1 MALSD
6 QQLHILR
13 TYAEEAAVAAG
24 YLIRERQRGPCN
36 LEWNLEFKPGGS
48 SLASQVVTE
57 VDREAEALILSQLSS
72 CSREFNLAV
81 LSEEQ
86 EDDGS
91 RFEKDYFWCIDPL
104 DGTLPFTEGRAGY
117 AVSIALV
124 STSGKPLLGVVYDPM
139 QEQLFSAQSGLG
151 AWCNAQ
157 PLVIKER
164 NLSEPFSLIFDR
176 SMWDH
181 PRWERL
187 KHRFECFAKQAG
199 YPALEIE
206 CRGGAVMNAMTLL
219 SRAQGAYFKLPKTE
233 LGGGSVWDFAATACI
248 YHSLGLSASDFSGE
262 PLRLNP
268 EASLFMNKRGV
279 LYTHDHEMRLQI
291 QNLCLE

>member
-1 MALSD
+1 VALSD

-24 YLIRERQRGPCN
+24 RLIRERQQGPCN
-36 LEWNLEFKPGGS
+36 LEWNLEFKQGGG

-124 STSGKPLLGVVYDPM
+124 SKSGKPLLGVAYDPM
-139 QEQLFSAQSGLG
+139 QEQLFSAQWGLG

-181 PRWERL
+181 PRWESL

-206 CRGGAVMNAMTLL
+206 CSGGAVMNAMTLL
-219 SRAQGAYFKLPKTE
+219 SRVQGAYFKLPKTE
-233 LGGGSVWDFAATACI
+233 PGGGSVWDFAATACI
-248 YHSLGLSASDFSGE
+248 YHSLGLSVSDFSGE
-262 PLRLNP
+262 PLSLNP
-268 EASLFMNKRGV
+268 EASLFMNKQGV
-279 LYTHDHEMRLQI
+279 LYTYDHEMCLQI
-291 QNLCLE
+291 QSLCLE